1 MANRFKTLWLFVL
14 MSGLFMG
21 FGAMMGGRNG
31 LLLAFAAAMAI
42 NFFMYWFSAGM
53 VLRQYNAREVTQ
65 AEAPKL
71 YYIVEELAAH
81 AQIPM
86 PKVYI
91 IDSPA
96 LNAFATGR
104 NPSHAVVCVTT
115 GIMSVLNEM
124 ELKGVLGH
132 ELSHVKNYDMLTG
145 TIAAGFAMAVSML
158 AYVARWGAYGG
169 GYGSDGRRRGG
180 NPLLM
185 LLGALVAPLVFTLVK
200 LAITR
205 SREYGADEDG
215 AKLSGSTEG
224 LASALQKIRD
234 TQMQGLVLPG
244 NQATAHLMIAPTQLG
259 SSFAE
264 LFATHPDI
272 NKRIER
278 LRHLNIYGR

>member
-1 MANRFKTLWLFVL
+1 MANRFKTLWLFLL

-21 FGAMMGGRNG
+21 FGAMFAGRNG

-42 NFFMYWFSAGM
+42 NFVMYWFSAAM

-71 YYIVEELAAH
+71 YYIVEELAAR

-91 IDSPA
+91 VDSPA

-104 NPSHAVVCVTT
+104 NPAHAVVCVTT

-158 AYVARWGAYGG
+158 SHFAYYG

-185 LLGALVAPLVFTLVK
+185 LLGVLVAPLVFTLVK

-244 NQATAHLMIAPTQLG
+244 NQATAHLMIAPTNLG